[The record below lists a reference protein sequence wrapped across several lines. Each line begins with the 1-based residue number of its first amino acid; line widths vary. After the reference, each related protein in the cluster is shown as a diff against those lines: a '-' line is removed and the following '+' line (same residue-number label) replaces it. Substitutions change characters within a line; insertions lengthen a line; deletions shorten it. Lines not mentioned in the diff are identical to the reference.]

1 MSQPIS
7 TTIPALVHEHSK
19 LDRVAAVFDSE
30 NISYT
35 FSQLSNETEMLAAGL
50 LSSGLEPGDRVLI
63 CGSNNAHFFTS
74 TLACARGGLIFS
86 LINPNFAN
94 AGQLHYALKKGEF
107 RAIICFPANKETEF
121 LNNLLNEIA
130 PELKHS
136 AKGHLS
142 SRALPM
148 LTHIIMA
155 EEDHKHAGTF
165 TLSEIFGRS
174 NRERIEKLPNFEEW
188 STHQLAAIQF
198 TTGTSAPAKLVGL
211 SHYQLINGCRV
222 AAEAMGVDTAGALCC
237 ALPLFKIPVF
247 ALVALAPFVRG
258 TRVLFPSPSPLP
270 KFLFDSIKKHQCAQ
284 LLTNA
289 VALRLVLKI
298 ALARKI
304 ELPSVKTVI
313 LIGERVPL
321 DLLKNIPKQF
331 QNANKI
337 FSGYMLTEAASV
349 PIITSEETSIVKN
362 VGKPLRSFTIDIVD
376 IGANMP
382 TGNRR
387 LGELR
392 IRPVDGSRF
401 LGYGPTFDEQLEWIN
416 TGDIVVMD
424 TFGGVE
430 LLSNKGDLIF
440 DESGKIIEHWTMEKA
455 ICAYDQIKGAQIIAL
470 AKDAPLIAVL
480 VLKTSLCDR
489 DVVKSDI
496 QSLCKNNGLPIPDM
510 FAFVDDFPRINT
522 KIQKYR
528 LREMIK
534 NGELKAF

>member
-35 FSQLSNETEMLAAGL
+35 FSQLTNEMEMLAAGL

-63 CGSNNAHFFTS
+63 CGSNNAQFFTS

-94 AGQLHYALKKGEF
+94 ASQLHYALKKGEF
-107 RAIICFPANKETEF
+107 RAIICFPANKEAEF

-142 SRALPM
+142 SKALPK

-174 NRERIEKLPNFEEW
+174 NRERIEKLPNFEDW

-222 AAEAMGVDTAGALCC
+222 AAEAIGVDTTVLFYRIYILYTSQLIFSLLLMHGALCC

-247 ALVALAPFVRG
+247 ALVALAPFVSG

-270 KFLFDSIKKHQCAQ
+270 KFLFESIKKHQCAQ

-321 DLLKNIPKQF
+321 DLLKSIAKQF

-337 FSGYMLTEAASV
+337 FNGYMLTEVASV
-349 PIITSEETSIVKN
+349 PIITSEETSVVKN
-362 VGKPLRSFTIDIVD
+362 VGKPLRGFTVCFKVTYAPFITL
-376 IGANMP
+376 P
-382 TGNRR
+382 QQLNRTV
-387 LGELR
+387 LNR
-392 IRPVDGSRF
+392 I
-401 LGYGPTFDEQLEWIN
+401 
-416 TGDIVVMD
+416 
-424 TFGGVE
+424 
-430 LLSNKGDLIF
+430 
-440 DESGKIIEHWTMEKA
+440 
-455 ICAYDQIKGAQIIAL
+455 
-470 AKDAPLIAVL
+470 
-480 VLKTSLCDR
+480 
-489 DVVKSDI
+489 
-496 QSLCKNNGLPIPDM
+496 
-510 FAFVDDFPRINT
+510 
-522 KIQKYR
+522 
-528 LREMIK
+528 
-534 NGELKAF
+534 